1 MDATFI
7 LSNAAPQV
15 SKFNSGEWKDFEA
28 LQRSFLDD
36 IMPGVDAYIIV
47 GTMGFNHQDRS
58 ENFFPEINNFSLFLK
73 NKKIRKSVRYIRVIF
88 LTFSPHKDWHWK

>member
-58 ENFFPEINNFSLFLK
+58 ENYVSKIKFF
-73 NKKIRKSVRYIRVIF
+73 Y
-88 LTFSPHKDWHWK
+88 

>member
-58 ENFFPEINNFSLFLK
+58 ENVFPEINIFSLFLK
-73 NKKIRKSVRYIRVIF
+73 NRKIRKSVRYIRVIF
-88 LTFSPHKDWHWK
+88 